1 MAMVLVLARWIE
13 GQRGN
18 TPPWY
23 DARVSCILFFDGV
36 PLWIL
41 FGDIEKLIK
50 QIFYIGQNRNG
61 FKGHKEPQ
69 DTCVNFSIFSKLSKI
84 ENL

>member
-13 GQRGN
+13 GQRGY

-23 DARVSCILFFDGV
+23 DARVSCIFFNGV

-50 QIFYIGQNRNG
+50 QIFDIGKNRNG
-61 FKGHKEPQ
+61 SRVIKNQ
-69 DTCVNFSIFSKLSKI
+69 DTCVSFSIFSKLSKI